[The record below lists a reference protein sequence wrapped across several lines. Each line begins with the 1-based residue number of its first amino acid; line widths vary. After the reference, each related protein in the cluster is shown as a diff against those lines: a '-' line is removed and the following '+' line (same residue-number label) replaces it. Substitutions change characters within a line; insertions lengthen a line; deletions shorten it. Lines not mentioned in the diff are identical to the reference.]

1 MGIHATF
8 GTNGKDTTPK
18 LGTVISIVG
27 ELTTGGSVSYVE
39 ASATPSVKV
48 L

>member
-1 MGIHATF
+1 LNILKSF

-39 ASATPSVKV
+39 ASAIPSVKV